1 MKKIFFILILF
12 NTFLFSFQYQGESA
26 KYKYYVDF
34 EELKNKKS
42 PDKFLLNKD
51 LLECNKLIN
60 DKGLN
65 VKTFILEIGMSNKK
79 FTHFAITTLRDAV
92 IDDNIIKYSLCI
104 KNVLVNDEDFINSFS
119 LQKTKKMF
127 ALDYRY

>member
-79 FTHFAITTLRDAV
+79 FTHFAITTLKDSL

-104 KNVLVNDEDFINSFS
+104 KNVLVNDEDFINTFS
-119 LQKTKKMF
+119 LQKTKKLF
-127 ALDYRY
+127 VLDYRY